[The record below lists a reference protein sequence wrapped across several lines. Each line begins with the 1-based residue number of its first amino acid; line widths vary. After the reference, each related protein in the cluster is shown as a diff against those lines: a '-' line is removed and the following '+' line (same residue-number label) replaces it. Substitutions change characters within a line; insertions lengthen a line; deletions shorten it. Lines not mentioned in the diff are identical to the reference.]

1 MGSNHQRKRRSR
13 PNRKDAGSRGAGPKL
28 SGLADFRKWMA
39 TAHGQHS
46 PWGDEDSQL
55 LVTVAEGAL
64 ERQLSATIMRGGAR
78 PAVRRLAKGALIA
91 EQGDPSNDIYLLLD
105 GAMHNKMA
113 LLLALSRRY
122 HIRKNLT
129 TSRDGR
135 I

>member
-105 GAMHNKMA
+105 RAIAQQVG
-113 LLLALSRRY
+113 SFVG
-122 HIRKNLT
+122 
-129 TSRDGR
+129 SCEV
-135 I
+135 